1 MKLKL
6 RNSETKLEKLLLR
19 LFGVHDKALL
29 HNKLLTELESTSVGQ
44 SLTNCYIMIIL
55 RININSL
62 FL

>member
-1 MKLKL
+1 MKSKS
-6 RNSETKLEKLLLR
+6 RNPGTKLEKRLLG
-19 LFGVHDKALL
+19 LFGVHDKASL
-29 HNKLLTELESTSVGQ
+29 HNKLLTELESTSAGQ

>member
-1 MKLKL
+1 MKSKS
-6 RNSETKLEKLLLR
+6 RNPGKKLEKLLLG

-44 SLTNCYIMIIL
+44 SLTNCYIMIIVK
-55 RININSL
+55 ININSL